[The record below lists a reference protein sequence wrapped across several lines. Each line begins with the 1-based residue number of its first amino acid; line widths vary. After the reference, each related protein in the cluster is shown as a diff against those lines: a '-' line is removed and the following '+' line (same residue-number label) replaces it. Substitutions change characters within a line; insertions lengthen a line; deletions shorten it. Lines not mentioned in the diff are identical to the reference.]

1 MSAAI
6 AGAATSAAN
15 PMLATNFFI
24 TPPLSFAFVEY
35 AAQTSASLPDRRS
48 EMPDY
53 VPREQP
59 HVVFIGRD
67 RHRRRIEVAVEGRRV
82 VGLVV
87 GHFRTHL
94 DLRREPVL
102 PPETYVGI

>member
-6 AGAATSAAN
+6 AGAPTSASAMLPATS
-15 PMLATNFFI
+15 FCI
-24 TPPLSFAFVEY
+24 TPPPSFS
-35 AAQTSASLPDRRS
+35 SANHSARSLVRYQFPRS

-59 HVVFIGRD
+59 HVIFVRRD
-67 RHRRRIEVAVEGRRV
+67 RDRRSIEIAVEGRRV

-94 DLRREPVL
+94 DLRGEPVL
-102 PPETYVGI
+102 PPEAHRS